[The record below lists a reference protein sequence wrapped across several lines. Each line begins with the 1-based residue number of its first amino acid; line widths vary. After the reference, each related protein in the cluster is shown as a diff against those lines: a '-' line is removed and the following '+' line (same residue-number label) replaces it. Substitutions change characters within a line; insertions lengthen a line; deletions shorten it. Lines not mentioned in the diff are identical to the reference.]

1 MKGNLGKVIVLLYW
15 EKSTWYSLGALAA
28 SCQKNKLAYKTI
40 KNDPVRQI
48 QEQLDKNFIVIYGES
63 SRNMSLNGL
72 KKRLRKI
79 NDQISSDRLFIIVG
93 GPHAS
98 GDPQSILDMGADIVV
113 IGEGEVTLPELV
125 FNIQKAQN
133 KEKITNISGIA
144 YYNATGQLI
153 KEQTRNPIVLD
164 DYCPYAEN
172 TSFSLHPP
180 IELMRGCAFRCRF
193 CQVGYM
199 YGNPRFRSIDN
210 IMKIVKHYYKFF
222 KPLKKQVDIR
232 FIAPNS
238 LGYMEKKRGQANT
251 EALYN
256 LVKRLKEY
264 DIRSFFGTFPSEVRP
279 EYITPDI
286 LPLFDNLENK
296 TISVGFQ
303 SGSDRVLRYMRRGH
317 TVSDGLN
324 AQDYLTSY
332 GLTPLFDFLLGAPSE
347 TLEEQW
353 ETLDLIR
360 DLGKPAQVRLHY
372 FMPLPGTPWAS
383 SLPSP
388 LDKSIITEIGRLA
401 RVEIITGEF
410 AKQIQFSLE
419 NG

>member
-1 MKGNLGKVIVLLYW
+1 MQENLGKVIVLLYW

-28 SCQKNKLAYKTI
+28 SCQKNQLTFKTI
-40 KNDPVRQI
+40 KNDPVKQI
-48 QEQLDKNFIVIYGES
+48 QEQLDKNFLVIYGES

-72 KKRLRKI
+72 KERLRKI
-79 NDQISSDRLFIIVG
+79 RAQISSARLFIIVG

-113 IGEGEVTLPELV
+113 IGEGEVTFPELV

-133 KEKITNISGIA
+133 KEKITNIPGIA
-144 YYNATGQLI
+144 YYNATGQFI
-153 KEQTRNPIVLD
+153 KEQTRSPIVLD
-164 DYCPYAEN
+164 NYCPYLDN
-172 TSFSLHPP
+172 TSFPLHPP

-210 IMKIVKHYYKFF
+210 VMKVVKHYYEFF
-222 KPLKKQVDIR
+222 NPLKKQVDIR

-251 EALYN
+251 DALFN
-256 LVKRLKEY
+256 LVKRLKKY

-286 LPLFDNLENK
+286 LSLFDNLENK
-296 TISVGFQ
+296 TVSVGFQ
-303 SGSDRVLRYMRRGH
+303 SGSDRVLRYMHRGH

-353 ETLDLIR
+353 ETLGLIR
-360 DLGKPAQVRLHY
+360 ELGKSAQVRLHY
-372 FMPLPGTPWAS
+372 FMPLPGTPWANYS
-383 SLPSP
+383 PSP
-388 LDKSIITEIGRLA
+388 LDKNIIAEIGRLA

-410 AKQIQFSLE
+410 AKQIQFSNE
-419 NG
+419 ND